1 MQPLRDEDPR
11 ALGPYRL
18 LARWPRNGTAGTPRF
33 VGRDRDGTT
42 VLVVVLPEAA
52 RAAAAALRGTPVAGV
67 PTRLGAGLDTE
78 PAWIAVALA
87 PAVGL
92 DEVDGPLPVAGVR
105 AMGGAVAG
113 ALAGL
118 HAAGVV
124 YGAVAPE
131 GVWLTARGPLL
142 PALDACR
149 VHQGPPPGTRLT
161 TAPAPYLAP
170 EVLGG
175 GQPSP
180 AADVFALGVL
190 LAHTALGRLPFGDGA
205 PPELAYRAARTA
217 PDLAGLPDDLAEVV
231 SRALSAVPAERPTA
245 PELARTP
252 ALAGPAAGEE
262 GLPGRVVAALAARA
276 QEVFALEGA
285 PDEPAPTR
293 VETDAP
299 TRAATSEPPT
309 RAATTEPPTRG
320 AAKPSTA
327 ARPTSTLPLRPAAT
341 TRRTPSEP
349 PSPTRR
355 ELLGR
360 MLGGAAGA
368 VLGGGAVFAWTAA
381 RDDTP
386 DPAGASGP
394 KRPAR
399 GRAVTG
405 LPPTA
410 LWRYD
415 DPTGRTRLFPV
426 TAAGRAVVAQ
436 GETARGLDL
445 TSGKAVWQVQELK
458 GSASVWHASGRR
470 ALLYTFDGL
479 TVCDLRDGRREWVD
493 SAYERGLA
501 DDGLEVTKVLGV
513 RRDTAWVLL
522 GRRADFERD
531 ELHLAAFDFVR
542 REQRWRTPV
551 PDGFGGTAALL
562 GGSGATLVLEG
573 KDGTG
578 LSSDEELETATKRFA
593 GFDRATGKHLWTRS
607 FDDVEP
613 DSPTL
618 TDGSGKLFAVGLG
631 SLHARD
637 LTTGRRLWE
646 ESTLGDAA
654 PLTLDRGT
662 VYVQGGT
669 EVSAHE
675 ARTGRRR
682 WQQYMPR
689 GTANARGGGMVV
701 SDSGRLLLVPTPEHV
716 TAFDT
721 GSGELVWQLSP
732 VGLEPHDPFQ
742 LVVVPGAVLV
752 GQPSAVI
759 AVPTI

>member
-18 LARWPRNGTAGTPRF
+18 LARWPRTGTAGTPRF

-52 RAAAAALRGTPVAGV
+52 RTAAAALRATPVAGV
-67 PTRLGAGLDTE
+67 PARLGSGLDTE
-78 PAWIAVALA
+78 PAWTAVALT

-92 DEVDGPLPVAGVR
+92 DEVAGPLPVAGVR
-105 AMGGAVAG
+105 ALGGAVAG

-131 GVWLTARGPLL
+131 GVWLTAHGPLL

-149 VHQGPPPGTRLT
+149 VHPGPPPGTRLT

-217 PDLAGLPDDLAEVV
+217 PDLAGLPGDLAEVV
-231 SRALSAVPAERPTA
+231 SRALSAVPDERPTA
-245 PELARTP
+245 PELARNP

-262 GLPGRVVAALAARA
+262 RLPGRVVAALAARA
-276 QEVFALEGA
+276 QELLALEGA

-293 VETDAP
+293 VETEPP
-299 TRAATSEPPT
+299 TRVAAEPPT
-309 RAATTEPPTRG
+309 RAAAEP
-320 AAKPSTA
+320 ATA
-327 ARPTSTLPLRPAAT
+327 AQPTGTLPLRAAAT

-355 ELLGR
+355 VLLGR

-368 VLGGGAVFAWTAA
+368 VLGGGAVFTWTAA

-386 DPAGASGP
+386 DPADAPGP

-522 GRRADFERD
+522 GRRADLERD

-542 REQRWRTPV
+542 REQRWRAPV
-551 PDGFGGTAALL
+551 PDGFGGTATLL
-562 GGSGATLVLEG
+562 GGSGDTLVLEG
-573 KDGTG
+573 KDGSA
-578 LSSDEELETATKRFA
+578 LSSDEDLETATKRFA
-593 GFDRATGKHLWTRS
+593 GFDRTTGKHRWTRT

-613 DSPTL
+613 GSPTL
-618 TDGSGKLFAVGLG
+618 ADGSGKLFAVGLG

-646 ESTLGDAA
+646 ASTPGDAA
-654 PLTLDRGT
+654 PLVLDRGT
-662 VYVQGGT
+662 VYVQDGT
-669 EVSAHE
+669 QVSAYE

-682 WQQYMPR
+682 WQRYMPR
-689 GTANARGGGMVV
+689 GVSSDRVGGMAV
-701 SDSGRLLLVPTPEHV
+701 SDSGRLLLVPTPEDV

-721 GSGELVWQLSP
+721 GSGELVWQMSP
-732 VGLEPHDPFQ
+732 VGLEPHDPFR
-742 LVVVPGAVLV
+742 LAVVPGAVLV

>member
-1 MQPLRDEDPR
+1 
-11 ALGPYRL
+11 
-18 LARWPRNGTAGTPRF
+18 
-33 VGRDRDGTT
+33 

-52 RAAAAALRGTPVAGV
+52 RAAAAALRGAPVDGFPV
-67 PTRLGAGLDTE
+67 QLGSGLDAE
-78 PAWIAVALA
+78 PAWTAVELA

-92 DEVDGPLPVAGVR
+92 DEVDGPLPVDRVR
-105 AMGGAVAG
+105 AMGGAVAE

-131 GVWLTARGPLL
+131 GVWLTAHGPLL

-149 VHQGPPPGTRLT
+149 PGEGCPPPGTRLT
-161 TAPAPYLAP
+161 TAPAADLAP

-190 LAHTALGRLPFGDGA
+190 LAHTALGRLPFGDGP
-205 PPELAYRAARTA
+205 PPELAYRAARTT
-217 PDLAGLPDDLAEVV
+217 PDLDGLPDDLAAVV

-245 PELARTP
+245 QELARTQ
-252 ALAGPAAGEE
+252 AVAGPAVDDGR
-262 GLPGRVVAALAARA
+262 LPGRVVAALAARA
-276 QEVFALEGA
+276 QEIFALEGA

-293 VETDAP
+293 V
-299 TRAATSEPPT
+299 ATGGGEPPT
-309 RAATTEPPTRG
+309 QAQ
-320 AAKPSTA
+320 STGTLPLRSA
-327 ARPTSTLPLRPAAT
+327 STGTLPLRPAST
-341 TRRTPSEP
+341 EPSTRPEP

-355 ELLGR
+355 VLLGR
-360 MLGGAAGA
+360 VFSGAAGA
-368 VLGGGAVFAWTAA
+368 LLGGGAVLAWTAA
-381 RDDTP
+381 RGDGT

-394 KRPAR
+394 TRPAR
-399 GRAVTG
+399 GRPLV
-405 LPPTA
+405 
-410 LWRYD
+410 
-415 DPTGRTRLFPV
+415 PV
-426 TAAGRAVVAQ
+426 TAAGRAVVVQ

-445 TSGKAVWQVQELK
+445 RSGKAVWQVRELK
-458 GSASVWHASGRR
+458 GVDAVRQASGRR

-501 DDGLEVTKVLGV
+501 DDSLELVKVLGV
-513 RRDTAWVLL
+513 HRDTAWVLL
-522 GRRADFERD
+522 GKRFDLERD

-542 REQRWRTPV
+542 REERWRVPV
-551 PDGFGGTAALL
+551 PDGFGGRATLL
-562 GGSGATLVLEG
+562 SGSGDTLVLEG
-573 KDGTG
+573 KDGSALT
-578 LSSDEELETATKRFA
+578 SDEDLKTATKRLA
-593 GFDRATGKHLWTRS
+593 GFDRTTGKHRWTRS
-607 FDDVEP
+607 HDDVEP
-613 DSPTL
+613 DSPTVA
-618 TDGSGKLFAVGLG
+618 DGSGNLFAVGLG

-662 VYVQGGT
+662 LYVQDGS
-669 EVSAHE
+669 EVSAYE

-682 WQQYMPR
+682 WQRYMPR
-689 GTANARGGGMVV
+689 GTSSDRVGGMAV
-701 SDSGRLLLVPTPEHV
+701 SHSGRLLLVPTPEDV

-721 GSGELVWQLSP
+721 ESGELVWQLSP

-742 LVVVPGAVLV
+742 LAVVPGAVLV